1 MDKIFIKN
9 LHAHGILG
17 VNPHE
22 RVTPQPILINIAIEL
37 DTHTAAEA
45 DDLSH
50 SVSYSDLARK
60 VKTHTETAHRL
71 TVEALAADI
80 ARICLAEPGVQKA
93 TVRVEKPEA
102 VPEAETVGVEI
113 ERTRQS

>member
-9 LHAHGILG
+9 LHARGILG

-22 RVTPQPILINIAIEL
+22 RVTPQLILINIVIET
-37 DTHTAAEA
+37 DTRRAAEV
-45 DDLSH
+45 DDLSL

-60 VKTHTETAHRL
+60 VKTHAETAQRL

-93 TVRVEKPEA
+93 LVRIEKPEA